1 MFAGEEMKR
10 ILVLIIF
17 VCIVLLSAGCGI
29 GQKDVAGSDSSV
41 GVKFVRQIV
50 AEDNSTSRTIMWQS
64 EVRQAY
70 SVEYRLSDLAEG
82 DTQQKTNAKSSSGAG
97 VADIKKEQI
106 SVQKS
111 GRGAG
116 GILTQAA
123 IECSFKEG
131 KGDYIQYQ
139 AQLQSLQ
146 PNSIYEYRIVTE
158 KNKGTWHSLQ
168 TDGGDSFTALI
179 FPDSQSSDYSGWESL
194 VRAAQKRHP
203 AAELFI
209 NMGDLVD
216 NGQDASQWRAWL
228 NSVEP
233 FSSELAFTP
242 VIGNH
247 EAYSLEWKMTPPKS
261 YVNLFA
267 VPENGLPQY
276 KRQFYSFDYGPVHFT
291 VLDTN
296 FHEAQGWKANL
307 LADELRWL
315 EQDLAKSKAR
325 WKIVLQHRDVFMYA
339 FSKESGRPE
348 RATFFLDFSRQLM
361 PLYEKYNVDAVLSA
375 HLHTYRRRLPLR
387 NFAPAEDGITY
398 ILTGVAGNV
407 RYPKLW
413 GDFAWD
419 AARAPQPETANYMTM
434 EVDENRLLFK
444 AFLPDGKRFD
454 EIEIKK

>member
-1 MFAGEEMKR
+1 MIKQLVSM
-10 ILVLIIF
+10 ILISISLI
-17 VCIVLLSAGCGI
+17 LLGCGNA
-29 GQKDVAGSDSSV
+29 QQNNEGSDGAV
-41 GVKFVRQIV
+41 GVKYLRQIV
-50 AEDNSTSRTIMWQS
+50 AENNKTTRMLMWQS
-64 EVRQAY
+64 EVRQEY
-70 SVEYRLSDLAEG
+70 SVEYRLSS
-82 DTQQKTNAKSSSGAG
+82 TAKAG
-97 VADIKKEQI
+97 VEQNTSAKI
-106 SVQKS
+106 GGSS
-111 GRGAG
+111 EGA
-116 GILTQAA
+116 IQTQAA
-123 IECSFKEG
+123 TESSFKEA
-131 KGDYIQYQ
+131 KGDYLQYQ
-139 AQLQSLQ
+139 AQLQGLK
-146 PNSIYEYRIVTE
+146 PNSVYEYRIVTE
-158 KNKGTWHSLQ
+158 KNKGTWHKLK
-168 TDGGDSFTALI
+168 TDAGNSFTALI
-179 FPDSQSSDYSGWESL
+179 FPDSQSSDYSGWQSL

-228 NSVEP
+228 GSVEP
-233 FSSELAFTP
+233 FSSDLAFAP

-247 EAYSLEWKMTPPKS
+247 EAYSLEWKMTPPKA
-261 YVNLFA
+261 YTYLFT
-267 VPENGLPQY
+267 VPENGLPEY

-296 FHEAQGWKANL
+296 FHEAQGWQPNL
-307 LADELRWL
+307 LADELAWL

-387 NFAPAEDGITY
+387 NFAPAADGITY

-419 AARAPQPETANYMTM
+419 VARAPQPETANYMTL
-434 EVDENRLLFK
+434 EASNDALRFK
-444 AFLPDGKRFD
+444 AYLPDGKQFD
-454 EIEIKK
+454 EVEIKK

>member
-64 EVRQAY
+64 DVRKAY
-70 SVEYRLSDLAEG
+70 SVEYRLS
-82 DTQQKTNAKSSSGAG
+82 NAAKGGTEQNAPAKAG
-97 VADIKKEQI
+97 V
-106 SVQKS
+106 SS
-111 GRGAG
+111 AG
-116 GILTQAA
+116 VIQTQAA

-131 KGDYIQYQ
+131 KCDYIQYQ

-203 AAELFI
+203 AAEIFI

-233 FSSELAFTP
+233 FSSKLAFAP

-267 VPENGLPQY
+267 VPENGFPQY

-296 FHEAQGWKANL
+296 FHEAQGWQPNL
-307 LADELRWL
+307 LADELAWL

-387 NFAPAEDGITY
+387 NFAPAKDGITY

-444 AFLPDGKRFD
+444 AFLPDGKQFD